1 MKFFSL
7 ILFLVLFSLK
17 VLGAEI
23 QAELQ
28 LTSAPAVLQE
38 GDLVEAVLKVWP
50 IENVDLN
57 EFKQLDNMV
66 LANALIV
73 TAVESVGPS
82 LNNADVVEAKLLLI
96 VKRSQENPSSALNYK
111 GQLISVVIPPLKI
124 EAADKDPEDY
134 YVMDQ
139 GLIASDLLKV
149 VVALAC
155 FILMLL
161 LFWKRKII
169 KSLIQKFKSNPVAAA
184 TKKYKEMFLQAATR
198 QDYERIYALRNDWL
212 QLIVVQAP
220 AYKEFFSKM
229 EQHQYKKSWNNEEL
243 SEVQNCF
250 DVIRGSFK

>member
-1 MKFFSL
+1 MKKLSL
-7 ILFLVLFSLK
+7 LLFLMLFSLK
-17 VLGAEI
+17 VLGVEI

-57 EFKQLDNMV
+57 EFKQLENMV
-66 LANALIV
+66 LANALII
-73 TAVESVGPS
+73 TEVESVGAS
-82 LNNADVVEAKLLLI
+82 LNNADVIEAKLLLI
-96 VKRSQENPSSALNYK
+96 VKRSKENASSALNYK
-111 GQLISVVIPPLKI
+111 GQLISVVVPVLKI

-139 GLIASDLLKV
+139 GLIASNLLKV
-149 VVALAC
+149 VVALVS
-155 FILMLL
+155 FILMLF
-161 LFWKRKII
+161 LFWKRKKI
-169 KSLIQKFKSNPVAAA
+169 KSLIQKFKSNPVAIA
-184 TKKYKEMFLQAATR
+184 TKKYKEMFLQATTR

-212 QLIVVQAP
+212 QLIVDQAP
-220 AYKEFFSKM
+220 AYREFFSRM
-229 EQHQYKKSWNNEEL
+229 EQHQYKKNWKDEEL

>member
-1 MKFFSL
+1 MKKISL
-7 ILFLVLFSLK
+7 LLFLVFFSLK

-28 LTSAPAVLQE
+28 LTSTPAVLQE
-38 GDLVEAVLKVWP
+38 GDLVEAVLKIWP

-57 EFKQLDNMV
+57 EFKQLESMI
-66 LANALIV
+66 LANALII
-73 TAVESVGPS
+73 TEVESIGPS
-82 LNNADVVEAKLLLI
+82 FNNADVVEAKLLLI
-96 VKRSQENPSSALNYK
+96 VKRSQENISSTLNYK
-111 GQLISVVIPPLKI
+111 GQLISVVVPPLKI
-124 EAADKDPEDY
+124 KAADKDPEDY

-139 GLIASDLLKV
+139 GLIASDLFKG
-149 VVALAC
+149 VVALVC
-155 FILMLL
+155 FILMFL
-161 LFWKRKII
+161 LFWKRKNI
-169 KSLIQKFKSNPVAAA
+169 KSLIQKFKSNPVAIAA
-184 TKKYKEMFLQAATR
+184 KKYKEMFLQATTR
-198 QDYERIYALRNDWL
+198 QDYEKIYALRVEWL

>member
-1 MKFFSL
+1 MKKLSL
-7 ILFLVLFSLK
+7 LLLLVFFSLK

-38 GDLVEAVLKVWP
+38 GDLVEAVLKIWP

-66 LANALIV
+66 LANALII
-73 TAVESVGPS
+73 TEVESVGPS

-96 VKRSQENPSSALNYK
+96 VKRSLENPSSALNYK

-124 EAADKDPEDY
+124 EAADKAPEDY

-139 GLIASDLLKV
+139 GLVGSDMLKV
-149 VVALAC
+149 VVALVC
-155 FILMLL
+155 FVLMLL
-161 LFWKRKII
+161 LFWKRKNI
-169 KSLIQKFKSNPVAAA
+169 KSLIQKFKSDPVAIA
-184 TKKYKEMFLQAATR
+184 TKKYKGIFLQATSR
-198 QDYERIYALRNDWL
+198 QDYEKIYALRNEWL
-212 QLIVVQAP
+212 QLIAVQAP

-229 EQHQYKKSWNNEEL
+229 EQHQYKKSWNDEEL
-243 SEVQNCF
+243 SEIQNCF